1 MNFKDLTKVLNKV
14 QRDKLVFIGL
24 GNPQCGDDAAGK
36 ILLERL
42 AHRKELVGAHF
53 MFTGTTPE
61 NYLTKITEKE
71 PDAVIFIDT
80 ARFNPIPGKIELLDE
95 RNLSPTDFSTHTFSI
110 EMIAAYIT
118 SFRPCRIFY
127 LGIEPKSTEMHQPLS
142 KSVLDG
148 IDAFFKDQD
157 VK

>member
-1 MNFKDLTKVLNKV
+1 MNFKDLTKVLNKF

-24 GNPQCGDDAAGK
+24 GNPLCGDDAAGQ

-42 AHRKELVGAHF
+42 AHRTELAGAHF
-53 MFTGTTPE
+53 MFTGSTPE
-61 NYLTKITEKE
+61 NYLTKITKKE

-80 ARFNPIPGKIELLDE
+80 ARFNPIPGKIEFLEE

-118 SFRPCRIFY
+118 SVRPCRIFY
-127 LGIEPKSTEMHQPLS
+127 LGIEPKSTEMHEPLS
-142 KSVLDG
+142 KSVQDG
-148 IDAFFKDQD
+148 IDDFFGERNGK
-157 VK
+157 